1 MNIHSIHVVF
11 QVGHDEA
18 QLTYIYI
25 YIARKGKVEKT
36 EELDSL

>member
-25 YIARKGKVEKT
+25 ARKGKVEKT